1 MYKLPQFQVIKSKN
15 QESWVQGRFQLGG
28 GRLGARPSL
37 SDSGGGGA
45 SPPPLGFQNL
55 KRKSTVITHTITAI
69 KKETKMKKVKVKARE
84 KKKYIVSG
92 GYDGQRKPLFP
103 PSYISLSPFL
113 PFFL

>member
-45 SPPPLGFQNL
+45 RRPPPPGFSESKEKEHCHHSHHYSNK
-55 KRKSTVITHTITAI
+55 KRDKD
-69 KKETKMKKVKVKARE
+69 EE
-84 KKKYIVSG
+84 G
-92 GYDGQRKPLFP
+92 
-103 PSYISLSPFL
+103 
-113 PFFL
+113 